1 MGLWV
6 CREGTGPGEIPVDRV
21 DGNRNN
27 RGRLCR
33 CICSPFAACSAP
45 IFIVCP
51 ACEFANTSAIPPAI
65 PAWHYVLFAAIA
77 VIGTLWDLGT
87 KSSVFSSLGYP
98 GQFSEW
104 TQTYLNGWIE
114 FRFLT
119 SFNEGALWGMGQG
132 FSSLFALLSVLAA
145 IGILTWLTYF
155 RGAASLWL
163 CVTLG
168 LVLAGTLGNLYD
180 RLGWHGNEI
189 NGERM
194 YAVRDFLAFTFGTYH
209 YPIFNF
215 ADVFLVTGA
224 IMLGIYS
231 FFLEMGH
238 EEISEPADQ
247 ASKAGTSSAS
257 SSAGTPT
264 AAPESSS

>member
-1 MGLWV
+1 
-6 CREGTGPGEIPVDRV
+6 
-21 DGNRNN
+21 
-27 RGRLCR
+27 
-33 CICSPFAACSAP
+33 
-45 IFIVCP
+45 
-51 ACEFANTSAIPPAI
+51 
-65 PAWHYVLFAAIA
+65 
-77 VIGTLWDLGT
+77 
-87 KSSVFSSLGYP
+87 
-98 GQFSEW
+98 
-104 TQTYLNGWIE
+104 
-114 FRFLT
+114 
-119 SFNEGALWGMGQG
+119 MGQG

-189 NGERM
+189 DGERM

-224 IMLGIYS
+224 IMLGVYS
-231 FFLEMGH
+231 FFLEVGP
-238 EEISEPADQ
+238 EENSKSTDQ
-247 ASKAGTSSAS
+247 TSTVS
-257 SSAGTPT
+257 TPT
-264 AAPESSS
+264 PATSPESSS